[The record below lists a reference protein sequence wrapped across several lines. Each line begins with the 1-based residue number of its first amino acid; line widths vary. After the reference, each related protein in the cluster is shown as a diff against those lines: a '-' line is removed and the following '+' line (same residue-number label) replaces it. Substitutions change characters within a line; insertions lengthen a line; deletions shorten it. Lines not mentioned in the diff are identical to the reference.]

1 MLHTQLNRNHLGQF
15 SGKDLIYID
24 ISKYDLNVNLIKH
37 QKHYSTISWELFYVN
52 FARECLFFIEK
63 TVPS

>member
-24 ISKYDLNVNLIKH
+24 ISKYDLNVTLIKH
-37 QKHYSTISWELFYVN
+37 RKHYTIISWEIF
-52 FARECLFFIEK
+52 
-63 TVPS
+63 